1 MFDRDRS
8 RLEEPAQVGGQVGD
22 RRFEEHPATGLVHVA
37 QMCQQRRARFRRRIR
52 KQRPKCG
59 VGVDA
64 LRADNRC
71 GFGKEPRLR
80 RVAANGRNGG
90 EVVERLG
97 QTGRCGGA
105 GSLGCDR

>member
-1 MFDRDRS
+1 
-8 RLEEPAQVGGQVGD
+8 
-22 RRFEEHPATGLVHVA
+22 VA
-37 QMCQQRRARFRRRIR
+37 QLCQQRRARFRRRIR
-52 KQRPKCG
+52 KQRPKGG
-59 VGVDA
+59 VGVDV
-64 LRADNRC
+64 LRPDNGC